1 MEKKYWDKFG
11 RKESFNILIMAY
23 RGDIQMNT
31 DEEETLIDLSCIVKF
46 IYIRL
51 LTRGMNPVAAVFK
64 IVRSVVIGFTYKVK

>member
-1 MEKKYWDKFG
+1 
-11 RKESFNILIMAY
+11 
-23 RGDIQMNT
+23 MNT

-64 IVRSVVIGFTYKVK
+64 IVRSVVIGFTYKINSVSTANRYAGDLRHNRNESLKK

>member
-51 LTRGMNPVAAVFK
+51 LTRGMNPIAAVFK
-64 IVRSVVIGFTYKVK
+64 IVRAVVIGFTYKIK